1 MTCSFLLQLNPG
13 KLTGRRLSVNTT
25 ATTGDNDSIN
35 RLFRVHDRLSGPAVS
50 VVPATYADKVSE
62 RKHHQLLAAN
72 GSIETYGVHSILLQ
86 FGSQRFECTFV
97 IAIVNQPI
105 LEADFFY
112 ATRPFNRLEMA
123 TTN

>member
-1 MTCSFLLQLNPG
+1 MTQSIDFSAFMTLCSDVGSLSFRS
-13 KLTGRRLSVNTT
+13 GRLCRT
-25 ATTGDNDSIN
+25 
-35 RLFRVHDRLSGPAVS
+35 
-50 VVPATYADKVSE
+50 KVS
-62 RKHHQLLAAN
+62 RNKHHQLLAAN
-72 GSIETYGVHSILLQ
+72 GSTTEKYGVRSIPLQ
-86 FGSQRFECTFV
+86 FGSQHFECTFV